1 VVLAAA
7 AAVLVV
13 VAIGLGVVA
22 YLTYQDA
29 RDTRA
34 ATRPLAT
41 RVAQLDADVTAAD
54 SAIDRLTALFAAVRA
69 QADATK
75 AAVDATN
82 QAASNYNQAESR
94 RRWARTRPTLWAHSS
109 RPPPRC
115 APRPIRRRPRW
126 RHWGAPVAD
135 RGRTSSQ
142 GRASSQGKVSG
153 WLVAAVL
160 VAFAVALVA
169 AGALV
174 WARREADDADTH
186 RAELTAELAASTGT
200 KAADRLAAA
209 RATIDTV
216 RSQLDAIPGELQQV
230 TSLEQQDAA
239 LVQAALDAGKKGDVP
254 AYNEAVTKR
263 NVLAPQVDAA
273 VEKLRTDVNA
283 ALTALATV
291 TNRTVP

>member
-1 VVLAAA
+1 
-7 AAVLVV
+7 
-13 VAIGLGVVA
+13 
-22 YLTYQDA
+22 
-29 RDTRA
+29 
-34 ATRPLAT
+34 
-41 RVAQLDADVTAAD
+41 
-54 SAIDRLTALFAAVRA
+54 
-69 QADATK
+69 
-75 AAVDATN
+75 
-82 QAASNYNQAESR
+82 
-94 RRWARTRPTLWAHSS
+94 
-109 RPPPRC
+109 
-115 APRPIRRRPRW
+115 
-126 RHWGAPVAD
+126 
-135 RGRTSSQ
+135 
-142 GRASSQGKVSG
+142 VSG
-153 WLVAAVL
+153 WLVAAVF